1 MFTKRIGAVLAV
13 AALMATAAPI
23 AAQGFSEGYQ
33 FLQAVKEA
41 DGNKVQDLL
50 SKPGSLIH
58 SRDRGTGDTA
68 LHIITRERNSDWMA
82 FLVSKGA
89 KVESEN
95 NQGETP
101 LTLATQMGWTEG
113 VLKLLSLRADVNQ
126 GNKRGE
132 TPLILAVQK
141 RDIALVKLL
150 LSRGAD
156 PKKADRVGGKSALDY
171 ARIDG
176 RSAVILKAL
185 EEKPAATP
193 RREAAGPSL

>member
-1 MFTKRIGAVLAV
+1 MLAA
-13 AALMATAAPI
+13 AALIAMAAPV

-33 FLQAVKEA
+33 FLQAVKEG

-50 SKPGSLIH
+50 ARPGIIH
-58 SRDRGTGDTA
+58 TKDRGTGDTA
-68 LHIITRERNSDWMA
+68 LHIVTRERNATWMG
-82 FLVSKGA
+82 FLVGKGA
-89 KVESEN
+89 KVEVEN

-113 VLKLLSLRADVNQ
+113 VTKLLSLRADVNQ

-141 RDIALVKLL
+141 RDLAMVKLL
-150 LSRGAD
+150 LARGAD
-156 PKKADRVGGKSALDY
+156 PRKADRVGGKSALDY
-171 ARIDG
+171 ARIDT

-185 EEKPAATP
+185 EEKPAAV
-193 RREAAGPSL
+193 RKEVAGPSL